1 MYSKISETRLKKR
14 GRLRGFAATLAK
26 RLELVKEI
34 DEFKEFSKNISV
46 KLLLNP
52 LDGDFAAL
60 ITIDKGTLNI
70 EGIRNDDPSNLKK
83 KKLGWNGKMA
93 MKLQLF
99 LELATGKI
107 SQGKILKMVT
117 IGKIKVR
124 GLIYFVILQKI
135 FSFLPDSE
143 EPKPKYLENRTKPFI
158 AARLFFISGIFH
170 IIIGILAF
178 GLLNVPITAFIFAFF
193 VIWLSIWFTRLV
205 KSNLI
210 DETEILISVTIITI
224 LNSMN
229 YLIFILEGVTEGRFF
244 LNIFMYIVLCLN
256 IVNFMIF
263 FNIKSKLNS
272 MDMDEKLN
280 YFSILLM
287 RGLGMNFFFRF
298 IDYIRPPDPHYLV
311 AVFCIILGICNIIYG
326 NKVMNKGDKK
336 IQIKVLIL
344 VSLSLISTL
353 LIYIFIV
360 PALCMLFNIVLFS
373 IVAMLR
379 FYYVK
384 KKF

>member
-1 MYSKISETRLKKR
+1 MSETKLKKSK
-14 GRLRGFAATLAK
+14 RLRGFAATLGN
-26 RLELVKEI
+26 RLELVKEM
-34 DEFKEFSKNISV
+34 DEFKEFSKDISI
-46 KLLLNP
+46 KLLMNP
-52 LDGDFAAL
+52 LDGKYAAL

-99 LELATGKI
+99 LELASGKI
-107 SQGKILKMVT
+107 SQGKLLGMVA

-124 GLIYFVILQKI
+124 GLVYFVILQKL

-143 EPKPKYLENRTKPFI
+143 ESKPKYLENRTKPFI
-158 AARLFFISGIFH
+158 AAKLFFFSGLLH
-170 IIIGILAF
+170 IAIGILAF
-178 GLLNVPITAFIFAFF
+178 GLVSVPLTAFLFAFF
-193 VIWLSIWFTRLV
+193 VIWLSIWFNRLV
-205 KSNLI
+205 KANVMN
-210 DETEILISVTIITI
+210 DTEILISITIITI

-244 LNIFMYIVLCLN
+244 LNILMYIVLSLN
-256 IVNFMIF
+256 LINFLIF
-263 FNIKSKLNS
+263 FSTKSKLNS

-298 IDYIRPPDPHYLV
+298 LDFIRAPDPHYLI
-311 AVFCIILGICNIIYG
+311 AIFCIILGTCIIIYG
-326 NKVMNKGDKK
+326 NKVMNKEDRKV
-336 IQIKVLIL
+336 QIIALIL
-344 VSLSLISTL
+344 LCLSIIYSL
-353 LIYIFIV
+353 LIYMFIV
-360 PALCMLFNIVLFS
+360 LALCMLFNIVLFS
-373 IVAMLR
+373 VVVLIR
-379 FYYVK
+379 FYYII

>member
-1 MYSKISETRLKKR
+1 MSETKLKR
-14 GRLRGFAATLAK
+14 PERLRGFAATLGK
-26 RLELVKEI
+26 RLELVKEM

-46 KLLLNP
+46 KLLMNP
-52 LDGDFAAL
+52 LDGKYAAL

-70 EGIRNDDPSNLKK
+70 EGIRNDDTSNLKK

-99 LELATGKI
+99 LELASGKI
-107 SQGKILKMVT
+107 SQGKILTMVA

-124 GLIYFVILQKI
+124 GLIYFVILQKL

-143 EPKPKYLENRTKPFI
+143 EPKPKYLEKKTKPFI
-158 AARLFFISGIFH
+158 ASGLFFISGLLH
-170 IIIGILAF
+170 IAIGILAF
-178 GLLNVPITAFIFAFF
+178 GLVSVPLTAFLFAFF
-193 VIWLSIWFTRLV
+193 YIWLSIWFYRLV
-205 KSNLI
+205 KINAMN
-210 DETEILISVTIITI
+210 ETEILISVTIITI

-229 YLIFILEGVTEGRFF
+229 YLIFILEGITKGRFF
-244 LNIFMYIVLCLN
+244 LNILMYIVLCIN
-256 IVNFMIF
+256 FVNFLIF
-263 FNIKSKLNS
+263 FNTKSKLNN
-272 MDMDEKLN
+272 MDIDGKLD

-298 IDYIRPPDPHYLV
+298 LDFIQSPDPHYLI
-311 AVFCIILGICNIIYG
+311 AVICIILGICNIIYG
-326 NKVMNKGDKK
+326 NKIINKGDMKN
-336 IQIKVLIL
+336 QIKALIL
-344 VSLSLISTL
+344 VCLSIIFAL
-353 LIYIFIV
+353 LVYFFIV

-373 IVAMLR
+373 VVALIR